1 MSKEYAER
9 TVTQKVNNGDGTQ
22 TEITVK
28 ERRLKKLHDK
38 QMSRLQSRKRRAAAE
53 LNISEAAKSVL
64 TDENASTPQQTLNET
79 PKANRRKKPEPWATT
94 PADLTPETESP
105 AADSETGD
113 AAAQ

>member
-38 QMSRLQSRKRRAAAE
+38 QMSRLQSRKRRAAA
-53 LNISEAAKSVL
+53 
-64 TDENASTPQQTLNET
+64 
-79 PKANRRKKPEPWATT
+79 
-94 PADLTPETESP
+94 
-105 AADSETGD
+105 DSETGD
-113 AAAQ
+113 GADQ